1 MKRRTQG
8 QNGIAGLKIDVSKA
22 YDRLKWSFLQAMM
35 QKFGFTEIWI
45 DRVMRIVQSVS
56 YSFLHNGVEFGNVNP
71 KRGLCQGDPISP
83 YLYIMSASLYKTLYV
98 NANTDHKM
106 SSSQQAYTSLPPTS
120 QLAGSVPAVITEHE
134 DTSTSHVPGANLNKF
149 PPNNNGGQSQGYQT
163 MATPSDGNEQPFVN
177 SWRGVFSISSY
188 MQYFNVDTDIVLNR
202 VTSSLFPNGDF
213 FSKID
218 ANPDLYGLVWISTTL
233 VFLIASLGNCAT
245 YLMLKTSD
253 INNSWSFD
261 VNYVNMAAVYVY
273 GYALV
278 VPLLLLVIPVEFI
291 RWTIIMIAGA
301 ASSSFVT
308 LNLRSCT
315 QNDLAVVLAAA
326 CVLQYGL
333 AFVIKMWFFA

>member
-1 MKRRTQG
+1 
-8 QNGIAGLKIDVSKA
+8 
-22 YDRLKWSFLQAMM
+22 
-35 QKFGFTEIWI
+35 
-45 DRVMRIVQSVS
+45 
-56 YSFLHNGVEFGNVNP
+56 
-71 KRGLCQGDPISP
+71 
-83 YLYIMSASLYKTLYV
+83 
-98 NANTDHKM
+98 M

-278 VPLLLLVIPVEFI
+278 VPLVFYFLLRYLGSNVSLVRFWCMWGYSLFVFIPSSLLLVIPVEFI